1 MKLYIYD
8 AADMQHIATIT
19 GDTNAACERAAADAY
34 GLSDKYAATYTP
46 AFGAVDGLVE
56 NDDAEQI
63 NAAR

>member
-8 AADMQHIATIT
+8 TADMQHIATIT
-19 GDTNAACERAAADAY
+19 GDTNAACERAAADACD
-34 GLSDKYAATYTP
+34 LNDEYAATYTP

-63 NAAR
+63 AA